1 MSIVVDT
8 NIFGGAC
15 LGTGAASR
23 MVAGRVTGQYTP
35 LMRATLMAE
44 YEDVMRR
51 EALFRRSRL
60 DAAEREELLDI
71 FLAVCRWT
79 RIYFAWRPSKSRTE
93 RGLQL
98 LAKARGR

>member
-8 NIFGGAC
+8 NIFGEAC

-23 MVAGRVTGQYTP
+23 MVAGCVTGQYTP
-35 LMRATLMAE
+35 LMGATLMAE
-44 YEDVMRR
+44 YEDVVRR

-60 DAAEREELLDI
+60 DAAERVDLLNI

-79 RIYFAWRPSKSRTE
+79 RIHFAWRPSKSRTE

>member
-1 MSIVVDT
+1 MSIVVDI

-23 MVAGRVTGQYTP
+23 MVAGRVVGQYTP
-35 LMRATLMAE
+35 LTGATHMAE

-60 DAAEREELLDI
+60 DAAERKELLDI

-79 RIYFAWRPSKSRTE
+79 RIYFAWRPRTSRTE

-98 LAKARGR
+98 LANARGR

>member
-8 NIFGGAC
+8 NIFGGAY

-23 MVAGRVTGQYTP
+23 MAAGCVPGQYTP
-35 LMRATLMAE
+35 LIGPTLMAE
-44 YEDVMRR
+44 YEDAMRR
-51 EALFRRSRL
+51 EALFQRARL
-60 DAAEREELLDI
+60 DVAEREELLDI

-93 RGLQL
+93 RGLQR